1 MPHPEDVIG
10 LAAVLLIFG
19 TPIIAILTTHQR
31 KMAELMRSQQSL
43 PAANPETQA
52 LRQEI
57 RELKQLVHEQ
67 SIAIDN
73 LARPLPKDTGS
84 PSGVA

>member
-19 TPIIAILTTHQR
+19 TPIIAILTGHQR
-31 KMAELMRSQQSL
+31 KMAELMRQQQ
-43 PAANPETQA
+43 PQVTYNPETQA
-52 LRQEI
+52 LREEI
-57 RELKQLVHEQ
+57 RELKQLVYQQ

-73 LARPLPKDTGS
+73 LARPLPKDAEIQSRIG
-84 PSGVA
+84 